1 MRFDL
6 IPYAPGIVGGYLA
19 EFHPGPPAGCH
30 WSDRSVYMDGDVF
43 EALVFLVGP
52 FTLKVKTP
60 VTLEGAAVARLADE
74 LDDVARQV
82 SHADSPKAIWPYSA
96 SYGYTQFN
104 SVREWA
110 SERQAFTRMLRDLG
124 AWTRQAGDGGQPVS
138 IRSM

>member
-6 IPYAPGIVGGYLA
+6 IPYTPGIVGGYLA
-19 EFHPGPPAGCH
+19 EFHPGPPAACH
-30 WSDRSVYMDGDVF
+30 WSERSLYMDGDVF

-60 VTLEGAAVARLADE
+60 VILEGAAVERLADE
-74 LDDVARQV
+74 LDDIARQV
-82 SHADSPKAIWPYSA
+82 SHAESPKAIWPYSA

-104 SVREWA
+104 SVRDWPC
-110 SERQAFTRMLRDLG
+110 ERQAFTRMLRELG
-124 AWTRQAGDGGQPVS
+124 AWTRKAQDGGQPVS

>member
-19 EFHPGPPAGCH
+19 EFHAGPPAGCH
-30 WSDRSVYMDGDVF
+30 WSQHSLYMDGDVF

-52 FTLKVKTP
+52 FTLKAP
-60 VTLEGAAVARLADE
+60 VTLKGEAVGRLADE
-74 LDDVARQV
+74 LEDVARQV

-104 SVREWA
+104 SVRDWP
-110 SERQAFTRMLRDLG
+110 SERQAFTKMLRDLG
-124 AWTRQAGDGGQPVS
+124 AWARKAQDGGKPLS

>member
-19 EFHPGPPAGCH
+19 EFHPGPPAACH
-30 WSDRSVYMDGDVF
+30 WSADSLYMDGDVF

-52 FTLKVKTP
+52 FTLKHP
-60 VTLEGAAVARLADE
+60 VTLEGPALGRLADE
-74 LDDVARQV
+74 LEDIARQV
-82 SHADSPKAIWPYSA
+82 SHADSPKAIWPYSS

-104 SVREWA
+104 SVRDWT
-110 SERQAFTRMLRDLG
+110 SERQAFTKMLRDLG
-124 AWTRQAGDGGQPVS
+124 TWARRAQDEGRPVS

>member
-19 EFHPGPPAGCH
+19 EFHPGPPTGCH
-30 WSDRSVYMDGDVF
+30 WSERSLYMDGDVF

-52 FTLKVKTP
+52 FTLKAP
-60 VTLEGAAVARLADE
+60 VTLKGEAIGRLADE

-104 SVREWA
+104 SVRDWPA
-110 SERQAFTRMLRDLG
+110 ERQAFTAMLRQLRDWVR
-124 AWTRQAGDGGQPVS
+124 AAGEDGKAVT
-138 IRSM
+138 IRSV

>member
-30 WSDRSVYMDGDVF
+30 WSERSIYVDGDVF

-52 FTLKVKTP
+52 FTLKAP
-60 VTLEGAAVARLADE
+60 VSLEGAAIGRLADE
-74 LDDVARQV
+74 LEDVARQV

-104 SVREWA
+104 SVRNWT
-110 SERQAFTRMLRDLG
+110 SERQDFIRMLRDLG
-124 AWTRQAGDGGQPVS
+124 TWARQAQDDGQPVS